1 MKRERQT
8 YQVAEVAKL
17 LGIGRNLAYELVRSG
32 KIPSLRL
39 GRRIVVPK
47 GAFDRLLSGDGAGR
61 QTSKTACPVIH
72 AP

>member
-1 MKRERQT
+1 MNRERQT
-8 YQVAEVAKL
+8 YKVEEAAKI

-47 GAFDRLLSGDGAGR
+47 GAFDRLLSGDGAER
-61 QTSKTACPVIH
+61 QTPDA
-72 AP
+72 A

>member
-8 YQVAEVAKL
+8 YKVEEAAKI

-32 KIPSLRL
+32 QIPSLRL

-47 GAFDRLLSGDGAGR
+47 GVFDRLLSGDGAGH
-61 QTSKTACPVIH
+61 QTSNA
-72 AP
+72 A